1 MGALTAALKLK
12 AKAPALNAVAREI
25 ALDAADN
32 KYQITLL
39 HRHIPGVSN
48 ISTEARARQVDPK
61 PKEFPRKLLELQ
73 RFEAPRRDA
82 KFWRTWAPAPPG
94 GLSRKR
100 KR

>member
-39 HRHIPGVSN
+39 RHIPGVAN
-48 ISTEARARQVDPK
+48 IIPDALSRQFDPK

-82 KFWRTWAPAPPG
+82 KFWRTWATAPPG
-94 GLSRKR
+94 GLPRKR